1 MSLWREWYLRIEY
14 LPLIGYLHFVAQDD
28 SGVAVK
34 EEDWRD
40 LIYEA
45 ERTDPTTGKRYRPI
59 PMLAPFNTEWYT
71 QRVRNAWRG
80 YVTMMLCECF
90 WCVCSGCGHPRPEPR

>member
-34 EEDWRD
+34 EEDWPLKMRENID
-40 LIYEA
+40 RLGI
-45 ERTDPTTGKRYRPI
+45 DG
-59 PMLAPFNTEWYT
+59 M
-71 QRVRNAWRG
+71 
-80 YVTMMLCECF
+80 
-90 WCVCSGCGHPRPEPR
+90 SGDFSE